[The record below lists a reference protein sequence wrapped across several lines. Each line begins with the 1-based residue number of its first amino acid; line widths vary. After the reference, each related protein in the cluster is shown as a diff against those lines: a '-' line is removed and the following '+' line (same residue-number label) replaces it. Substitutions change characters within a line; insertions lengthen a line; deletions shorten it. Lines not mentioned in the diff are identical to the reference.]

1 MSIGKEKQQINERSL
16 TNVVSNL
23 LLNKEIK
30 KLQIDTK
37 PSPNK
42 SKRIMID
49 NEKSHTKKYD
59 LKCREGVTSI
69 FSKDDIARLS
79 NAIKGTS
86 NDDFIFLPRRY

>member
-1 MSIGKEKQQINERSL
+1 MSIGKEKQQMNERSL
-16 TNVVSNL
+16 TNVMSNL

-42 SKRIMID
+42 SKSIMIE
-49 NEKSHTKKYD
+49 NEKAHTKKYD
-59 LKCREGVTSI
+59 LNVREGVTNL
-69 FSKDDIARLS
+69 FTKDDISRLS

-86 NDDFIFLPRRY
+86 NDDFIFLPRR